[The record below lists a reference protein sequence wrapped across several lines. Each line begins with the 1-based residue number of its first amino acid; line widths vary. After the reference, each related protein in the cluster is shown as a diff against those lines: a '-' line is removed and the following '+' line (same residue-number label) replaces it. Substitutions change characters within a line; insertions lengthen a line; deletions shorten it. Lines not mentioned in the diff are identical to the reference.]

1 MRSGLALPDSG
12 ADGAAGAEPA
22 RSRGSLGHA
31 ERSSGSRKAL
41 GADAAPGLSCGARD
55 GGSWEHIELFLRGAW
70 GGCCCIRSLKA
81 ERARRPAIR

>member
-31 ERSSGSRKAL
+31 GRSSGSRKAL

-55 GGSWEHIELFLRGAW
+55 GELGAH
-70 GGCCCIRSLKA
+70 
-81 ERARRPAIR
+81 RAVFKGRVGRLLLHLFS